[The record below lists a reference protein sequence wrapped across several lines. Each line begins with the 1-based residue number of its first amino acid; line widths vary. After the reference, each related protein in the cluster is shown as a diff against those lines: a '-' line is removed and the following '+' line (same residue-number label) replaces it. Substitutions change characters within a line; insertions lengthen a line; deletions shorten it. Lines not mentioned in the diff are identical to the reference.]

1 MFTDKVS
8 PESAKILKDAGFP
21 QSNEEGI
28 PSHGDVID
36 WLFTKHN
43 IVINFEPVFTF
54 ALKDHVAYY
63 VTAYKVDNDNAI
75 FIPVFENE
83 MEMYSFGLA
92 MKEIIEKLK
101 SDGII

>member
-1 MFTDKVS
+1 MYADIVNADTAKV
-8 PESAKILKDAGFP
+8 LKDAGFP
-21 QSNEEGI
+21 QESTPTYGE
-28 PSHGDVID
+28 VLD
-36 WLFTKHN
+36 WLFAKHN
-43 IVINFEPVFTF
+43 IVVEFNPVFTF

-63 VTAYKVDNDNAI
+63 VTAYKVDNDNAM